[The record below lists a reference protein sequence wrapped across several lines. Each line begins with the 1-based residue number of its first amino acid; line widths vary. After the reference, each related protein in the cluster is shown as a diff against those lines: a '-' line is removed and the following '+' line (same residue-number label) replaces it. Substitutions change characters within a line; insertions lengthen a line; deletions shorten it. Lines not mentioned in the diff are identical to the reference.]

1 MTDKFKH
8 KNEKYNVE
16 LDFDVNELSDNRY
29 RNRRFVREAINS
41 IQKNSFEKS
50 RAAGWDPYIRVDLH
64 VVDRLTDR
72 EFPVD
77 EFFQI
82 VAKFVTRHEDE
93 LLEFVDRRYNRDEN
107 DPIRI
112 NVYGHGAWMIGVSI
126 SLHIN
131 KYTNSKSFHVNVRT
145 CYSERNA
152 VFRERAVGVEK
163 VWTRGMPAWMKKR
176 TESTNTNKES

>member
-1 MTDKFKH
+1 MKNEFKH
-8 KNEKYNVE
+8 KNEKYNIKF
-16 LDFDVNELSDNRY
+16 DFDVNELSDNRY

-41 IQKNSFEKS
+41 IQTNSFQKS
-50 RAAGWDPYIRVDLH
+50 RDAGWDPYIRVDLH

-82 VAKFVTRHEDE
+82 VAKLVSRHEDE
-93 LLEFVDRRYNRDEN
+93 LLGFVERRLNRDEN

-112 NVYGHGAWMIGVSI
+112 NCYGHGSWMVGVSI

-131 KYTNSKSFHVNVRT
+131 KYTNKKSFHVNVRT
-145 CYSERNA
+145 CYPERNM

-163 VWTRGMPAWMKKR
+163 VWTRGMPAWMKTRAEKAA
-176 TESTNTNKES
+176 ENKEA